1 MYKKI
6 MVPLDGSQLAECVL
20 PHVEAFIKG
29 FNISDVLLVRGMEP
43 VNPDFRTL
51 DNTFDGE
58 IIRQVQEGWREKE
71 KQREASVKDYLEK
84 VAEHL
89 TQKRT
94 TVHTEVL
101 IGNVAENLADYADS
115 NDIDLIIMAT
125 HGHSGITRWVMGSM
139 ADKLFRSASVPVFMV
154 RATEVKG

>member
-6 MVPLDGSQLAECVL
+6 MVPLDGSELAECVL

-43 VNPDFRTL
+43 LNPDLRTL

-58 IIRQVQEGWREKE
+58 FIRYVQESWREKE
-71 KQREASVKDYLEK
+71 KHREGSAKDYLEK

-94 TVHTEVL
+94 IVHTEVL

-125 HGHSGITRWVMGSM
+125 HGYSGITRWVMGSM
-139 ADKLFRSASVPVFMV
+139 ADKLFRSARVPVFMV